1 MKKRIYRILSIV
13 LCLQLVFGLIPIGFD
28 HDHEGLMLTA
38 YAWDVES
45 TCEFCGGFIA
55 DDYICD
61 CGEGGDHCSA
71 ESGRN
76 CYEENHCS
84 NCLSGV
90 GEANICG
97 NCGAGCKN
105 CAEICEG
112 CGISCE
118 NCCERFCNLCG
129 LCFYCVE
136 DYGWC
141 YSCDVCGNCTTVC
154 FCEGGCAECTNVCPS
169 CAESCGICGDEFCE
183 ECGRCK
189 HCADGNGWCSN
200 CSICGD
206 CKVTCFEGDGCTEC
220 TNVCPDCTEH
230 CGNCWD
236 EFCPECGV
244 CSACT
249 GSACQSCGMCENCAD
264 LICYCGQTC
273 TSCGDVCLACGEQC
287 EKCSEEMCG
296 YCDRCKNCAG
306 GYGWCSDCNN
316 CGDCVTV
323 CICDE
328 GCSDCTK
335 VCPECGEHC
344 GKCWDDIC
352 PNCGICSDCA
362 DGYCTSCGMCS
373 ECTLICKECGDAC
386 LDCASEW
393 CGNCE
398 LCGDCVDWICPNI
411 DHCSNCLSGDGT
423 HCESCGTCKYCVT
436 LCTECM
442 AICDECT
449 DFCPRCLTC
458 EGCSESTCP
467 NCDLCNDCAENYCG
481 NCGMCS
487 ECTLICKECGD
498 ACLDCASEWC
508 GNCELCGD
516 CVDWVCPNIDHC
528 SNCLSGDGTHCE
540 SCGTCQYCVT
550 LCTECM
556 AICDECIDFCTKC
569 LTCADCSEYLCPDCG
584 RCDECVDQ
592 FCHDCGT
599 CSDCTVICKE
609 CGEIC
614 RDCTDICPNCDVCRD
629 CVGGELCPECG
640 ECENCGKHCQGCG
653 TCENCKDICPDCE
666 EHCANC
672 AVMCPDCTRC
682 EDCVEDFCPN
692 CGTCAECARDDNGMC
707 DDCHYCGNCAT
718 LCTDCAA
725 LCRDCAQTCASCGI
739 CEQCEAFCDS
749 CELCV
754 VCCADVSSSYGCSHD
769 ICVESDE
776 WKTHYCTA
784 GGHCTTTLG
793 EQDYDDDEHWY
804 WCGDGCTAKVNVE
817 PHVFSSAEITTQPTK
832 TDEGVLTY
840 YCDCGYS
847 KTETIPVITEEG
859 HTHHCVPAVV
869 AATCT
874 SGGYTVYTCECGYSY
889 RANETP
895 ALGHTYEY
903 QKDAGGHWLK
913 CSFCTDEK
921 PAAAHK
927 FGAWTV
933 TKDATYTQPGTK
945 QRTCL
950 TCGYADEAEI
960 PVIGHAGHF
969 VISFEGTDIG
979 DMLSVGASHKVP
991 ELPVLPPKEE
1001 GNLFDGWTDQ
1011 KTGAPV
1017 KAGDVLTGDIVLTP
1031 VWKDCG
1037 DGSHTDSDH
1046 DLVCDDCG
1054 KKFPAPVSYLILEG
1068 ANSTWRK
1075 GSLTGLS
1082 FRSSADVAKFDGV
1095 TVDGTAIDAGCYSA
1109 ELGST
1114 RITLRAEYLET
1125 LSAGSHTLVIKA
1137 IDGTADTSFTVL
1149 EAETAEPGGS
1159 NVVDADLFALDQP
1172 CTRAQITFLLWRAA
1186 GSPEPKAMSSF
1197 VDVSADAYYAK
1208 AVAWA
1213 VETGIVAGTSETTF
1227 GPDDPCT
1234 RAQIIF
1240 LLWCAAGSPEPKA
1253 MSSFVDVPA
1262 DAYYAKAVA
1271 WAVETGIVAGTS
1283 ETTFGPDEICICAQA
1298 LDAFHRVNPE

>member
-38 YAWDVES
+38 HAWDVES
-45 TCEFCGGFIA
+45 TCEFCGSFIA

-71 ESGRN
+71 ESGRD
-76 CYEENHCS
+76 CYEENHCG

-118 NCCERFCNLCG
+118 NCCERFCHLCG

-141 YSCDVCGNCTTVC
+141 YTCDVCGNCTTVC
-154 FCEGGCAECTNVCPS
+154 FCEEGCAECTNVCPS
-169 CAESCGICGDEFCE
+169 CAESCGICGDAFCE

-200 CSICGD
+200 CNICGD

-236 EFCPECGV
+236 EFCPGCGV

-249 GSACQSCGMCENCAD
+249 GSACQSCGMCENCAE

-398 LCGDCVDWICPNI
+398 V
-411 DHCSNCLSGDGT
+411 
-423 HCESCGTCKYCVT
+423 
-436 LCTECM
+436 
-442 AICDECT
+442 
-449 DFCPRCLTC
+449 
-458 EGCSESTCP
+458 
-467 NCDLCNDCAENYCG
+467 
-481 NCGMCS
+481 
-487 ECTLICKECGD
+487 
-498 ACLDCASEWC
+498 
-508 GNCELCGD
+508 CGD

-540 SCGTCQYCVT
+540 SCNTCQYCVT

-556 AICDECIDFCTKC
+556 AICDECIDFCTRC

-614 RDCTDICPNCDVCRD
+614 RDCTDMCPNCDVCRD
-629 CVGGELCPECG
+629 CTGGELCPECG

-653 TCENCKDICPDCE
+653 TCEDCKDICPDCE

-725 LCRDCAQTCASCGI
+725 LCKDCAQTCASCGI

-754 VCCADVSSSYGCSHD
+754 VCCADVSSSYGCSHG

-1054 KKFPAPVSYLILEG
+1054 KKLPAPVSYLILEG
-1068 ANSTWRK
+1068 ANSTWKK
-1075 GSLTGLS
+1075 GSLTELS

-1172 CTRAQITFLLWRAA
+1172 CTRAQIIFLLWRAA

-1197 VDVSADAYYAK
+1197 
-1208 AVAWA
+1208 
-1213 VETGIVAGTSETTF
+1213 G
-1227 GPDDPCT
+1227 
-1234 RAQIIF
+1234 
-1240 LLWCAAGSPEPKA
+1240 
-1253 MSSFVDVPA
+1253 DVPA
-1262 DAYYAKAVA
+1262 DAYYAKAVV

>member
-13 LCLQLVFGLIPIGFD
+13 LCLQLVFGLIPIRFD

-38 YAWDVES
+38 HAWDVES
-45 TCEFCGGFIA
+45 TCEFCGSFIA

-118 NCCERFCNLCG
+118 NCCERFCQLCG
-129 LCFYCVE
+129 LCFPCVE
-136 DYGWC
+136 GYGWC
-141 YSCDVCGNCTTVC
+141 YNCDVCGNCTTVC

-169 CAESCGICGDEFCE
+169 CAESCGICGDAFCE

-200 CSICGD
+200 CNICGD

-249 GSACQSCGMCENCAD
+249 GSACQSCGMCENCAE

-306 GYGWCSDCNN
+306 GYGWCNDCNN

-362 DGYCTSCGMCS
+362 DGYCASCGMCS

-423 HCESCGTCKYCVT
+423 HCESCGTC
-436 LCTECM
+436 
-442 AICDECT
+442 
-449 DFCPRCLTC
+449 
-458 EGCSESTCP
+458 
-467 NCDLCNDCAENYCG
+467 
-481 NCGMCS
+481 
-487 ECTLICKECGD
+487 
-498 ACLDCASEWC
+498 
-508 GNCELCGD
+508 
-516 CVDWVCPNIDHC
+516 
-528 SNCLSGDGTHCE
+528 
-540 SCGTCQYCVT
+540 QYCVT

-556 AICDECIDFCTKC
+556 AICDDCIDFCTKC

-614 RDCTDICPNCDVCRD
+614 RDCTDMCPNCDVCRD

-725 LCRDCAQTCASCGI
+725 LCRDCAQTCATCGI

-754 VCCADVSSSYGCSHD
+754 VCCADVSSSYGCSHG

-793 EQDYDDDEHWY
+793 EQDYDDNEHWY

-950 TCGYADEAEI
+950 ICGYADEAEI

-1054 KKFPAPVSYLILEG
+1054 KKLPAPVSYLILEG

-1095 TVDGTAIDAGCYSA
+1095 TVDGTAIGAGCYSA

-1114 RITLRAEYLET
+1114 GITLRAEYLET
-1125 LSAGSHTLVIKA
+1125 LPAGSHTLVIKA

-1172 CTRAQITFLLWRAA
+1172 CTRAQIIYLLWRAA
-1186 GSPEPKAMSSF
+1186 GSPEPKAMSSL
-1197 VDVSADAYYAK
+1197 VDVPADAYYAK

>member
-1 MKKRIYRILSIV
+1 M
-13 LCLQLVFGLIPIGFD
+13 
-28 HDHEGLMLTA
+28 
-38 YAWDVES
+38 ES
-45 TCEFCGGFIA
+45 TCEFCGSFIA

-71 ESGRN
+71 ESGRD

-118 NCCERFCNLCG
+118 NCCERFCRLCG
-129 LCFYCVE
+129 LCFPCVE

-141 YSCDVCGNCTTVC
+141 YTCDVCGNCTTVC
-154 FCEGGCAECTNVCPS
+154 FCEEGCAECTNVCPS
-169 CAESCGICGDEFCE
+169 CAESCGICGDAFCE

-200 CSICGD
+200 CNICGD

-236 EFCPECGV
+236 EFCPGCGV

-249 GSACQSCGMCENCAD
+249 GSACQSCGMCENCAE

-436 LCTECM
+436 LC
-442 AICDECT
+442 I
-449 DFCPRCLTC
+449 
-458 EGCSESTCP
+458 
-467 NCDLCNDCAENYCG
+467 
-481 NCGMCS
+481 
-487 ECTLICKECGD
+487 
-498 ACLDCASEWC
+498 
-508 GNCELCGD
+508 
-516 CVDWVCPNIDHC
+516 
-528 SNCLSGDGTHCE
+528 
-540 SCGTCQYCVT
+540 
-550 LCTECM
+550 ECM
-556 AICDECIDFCTKC
+556 AICDECIDFCTRC

-614 RDCTDICPNCDVCRD
+614 RDCTDMCPNCDVCRD

-682 EDCVEDFCPN
+682 EDCVGDFCPN

-725 LCRDCAQTCASCGI
+725 LCRDCAQTCATCGI

-754 VCCADVSSSYGCSHD
+754 VCCEDVSSSYGCSHG

-776 WKTHYCTA
+776 WKTHYCTV

-1054 KKFPAPVSYLILEG
+1054 KKLPAPVSYLILEG

-1114 RITLRAEYLET
+1114 SITLRAEYLET
-1125 LSAGSHTLVIKA
+1125 LPAGSHTLVIKA

-1172 CTRAQITFLLWRAA
+1172 CTRAQIIFLLWRAA

>member
-38 YAWDVES
+38 HAWDVES
-45 TCEFCGGFIA
+45 TCEFCGSFIA

-71 ESGRN
+71 ESGRD
-76 CYEENHCS
+76 CYEENHCG

-118 NCCERFCNLCG
+118 NCCERFCHLCG

-141 YSCDVCGNCTTVC
+141 YTCDVCGNCTTVC
-154 FCEGGCAECTNVCPS
+154 FCEEGCAECTNVCPS
-169 CAESCGICGDEFCE
+169 CAESCGICGDAFCE

-189 HCADGNGWCSN
+189 HCADGNGWCSD
-200 CSICGD
+200 CS
-206 CKVTCFEGDGCTEC
+206 TCFEGDGCT
-220 TNVCPDCTEH
+220 
-230 CGNCWD
+230 
-236 EFCPECGV
+236 
-244 CSACT
+244 
-249 GSACQSCGMCENCAD
+249 
-264 LICYCGQTC
+264 
-273 TSCGDVCLACGEQC
+273 
-287 EKCSEEMCG
+287 
-296 YCDRCKNCAG
+296 
-306 GYGWCSDCNN
+306 
-316 CGDCVTV
+316 
-323 CICDE
+323 
-328 GCSDCTK
+328 
-335 VCPECGEHC
+335 
-344 GKCWDDIC
+344 
-352 PNCGICSDCA
+352 
-362 DGYCTSCGMCS
+362 
-373 ECTLICKECGDAC
+373 
-386 LDCASEW
+386 
-393 CGNCE
+393 
-398 LCGDCVDWICPNI
+398 
-411 DHCSNCLSGDGT
+411 
-423 HCESCGTCKYCVT
+423 
-436 LCTECM
+436 
-442 AICDECT
+442 
-449 DFCPRCLTC
+449 
-458 EGCSESTCP
+458 
-467 NCDLCNDCAENYCG
+467 
-481 NCGMCS
+481 
-487 ECTLICKECGD
+487 
-498 ACLDCASEWC
+498 
-508 GNCELCGD
+508 
-516 CVDWVCPNIDHC
+516 
-528 SNCLSGDGTHCE
+528 
-540 SCGTCQYCVT
+540 
-550 LCTECM
+550 
-556 AICDECIDFCTKC
+556 ECIDFCTKC

-584 RCDECVDQ
+584 RC
-592 FCHDCGT
+592 
-599 CSDCTVICKE
+599 
-609 CGEIC
+609 
-614 RDCTDICPNCDVCRD
+614 
-629 CVGGELCPECG
+629 
-640 ECENCGKHCQGCG
+640 
-653 TCENCKDICPDCE
+653 
-666 EHCANC
+666 
-672 AVMCPDCTRC
+672 
-682 EDCVEDFCPN
+682 
-692 CGTCAECARDDNGMC
+692 
-707 DDCHYCGNCAT
+707 
-718 LCTDCAA
+718 
-725 LCRDCAQTCASCGI
+725 
-739 CEQCEAFCDS
+739 
-749 CELCV
+749 
-754 VCCADVSSSYGCSHD
+754 
-769 ICVESDE
+769 DE

-960 PVIGHAGHF
+960 PVIGHTGHF

-1001 GNLFDGWTDQ
+1001 GSLFDGWTDQ

-1037 DGSHTDSDH
+1037 DGSHTDSNH

-1054 KKFPAPVSYLILEG
+1054 KKLPAPVSYLILEG

-1075 GSLTGLS
+1075 GSLTELS

-1172 CTRAQITFLLWRAA
+1172 CTRAQIIFLLWRAA
-1186 GSPEPKAMSSF
+1186 GSPEPRAMSSF
-1197 VDVSADAYYAK
+1197 VDVPADDYYAK

-1227 GPDDPCT
+1227 GSDDPCT

>member
-1 MKKRIYRILSIV
+1 M
-13 LCLQLVFGLIPIGFD
+13 
-28 HDHEGLMLTA
+28 
-38 YAWDVES
+38 ES
-45 TCEFCGGFIA
+45 TCEFCGSFIA

-71 ESGRN
+71 ESGRD

-118 NCCERFCNLCG
+118 NCCERFCRLCG
-129 LCFYCVE
+129 LCFPCVE

-141 YSCDVCGNCTTVC
+141 YTCDVCGNCTTVC
-154 FCEGGCAECTNVCPS
+154 FCEEGCAECTNVCPS
-169 CAESCGICGDEFCE
+169 CAESCGICGDAFCE

-200 CSICGD
+200 CNICGD

-236 EFCPECGV
+236 EFCPGCGV

-249 GSACQSCGMCENCAD
+249 GSACQSCGMCENCAE

-398 LCGDCVDWICPNI
+398 V
-411 DHCSNCLSGDGT
+411 
-423 HCESCGTCKYCVT
+423 
-436 LCTECM
+436 
-442 AICDECT
+442 
-449 DFCPRCLTC
+449 
-458 EGCSESTCP
+458 
-467 NCDLCNDCAENYCG
+467 
-481 NCGMCS
+481 
-487 ECTLICKECGD
+487 
-498 ACLDCASEWC
+498 
-508 GNCELCGD
+508 CGD

-540 SCGTCQYCVT
+540 SCGTCKYCVT
-550 LCTECM
+550 LCIECM
-556 AICDECIDFCTKC
+556 AICDECIDFCTRC

-614 RDCTDICPNCDVCRD
+614 RDCTDMCPNCDVCRD

-682 EDCVEDFCPN
+682 EDCVGDFCPN

-725 LCRDCAQTCASCGI
+725 LCRDCAQTCATCGI

-754 VCCADVSSSYGCSHD
+754 VCCEDVSSSYGCSHG

-776 WKTHYCTA
+776 WKTHYCTV

-1037 DGSHTDSDH
+1037 DGNHTDSDH

-1095 TVDGTAIDAGCYSA
+1095 TVDGTAIGAGCYSA

-1114 RITLRAEYLET
+1114 SITLRAEYLET
-1125 LSAGSHTLVIKA
+1125 LPAGSHTLVIKA

-1149 EAETAEPGGS
+1149 EAETAEPDGS

-1197 VDVSADAYYAK
+1197 VDVPADAYYAK

-1227 GPDDPCT
+1227 GSDDPCT

>member
-38 YAWDVES
+38 HAWDVES
-45 TCEFCGGFIA
+45 TCEFCGSFIA

-71 ESGRN
+71 ESGRD

-90 GEANICG
+90 GAANICG

-118 NCCERFCNLCG
+118 NCCERFCQLCG
-129 LCFYCVE
+129 LCFPCVE
-136 DYGWC
+136 GYGWC
-141 YSCDVCGNCTTVC
+141 YNCDVCGNCTTVC

-169 CAESCGICGDEFCE
+169 CAESCGICGDAFCE

-200 CSICGD
+200 CNICGD

-249 GSACQSCGMCENCAD
+249 GSACQSCGMCEHCAE

-352 PNCGICSDCA
+352 SNCGICSDCA

-398 LCGDCVDWICPNI
+398 LCGDCVDWI
-411 DHCSNCLSGDGT
+411 
-423 HCESCGTCKYCVT
+423 
-436 LCTECM
+436 
-442 AICDECT
+442 
-449 DFCPRCLTC
+449 
-458 EGCSESTCP
+458 
-467 NCDLCNDCAENYCG
+467 
-481 NCGMCS
+481 
-487 ECTLICKECGD
+487 
-498 ACLDCASEWC
+498 
-508 GNCELCGD
+508 
-516 CVDWVCPNIDHC
+516 CPNIDHC

-614 RDCTDICPNCDVCRD
+614 RDCTDMCPNCDVCRD

-653 TCENCKDICPDCE
+653 TCEDCKDICPDCE

-725 LCRDCAQTCASCGI
+725 LCRDCAQTCANCGI

-754 VCCADVSSSYGCSHD
+754 VCCADVSSSYGCSHG

-933 TKDATYTQPGTK
+933 TKEATYTQPGTK

-950 TCGYADEAEI
+950 TGGYADEAEI

-979 DMLSVGASHKVP
+979 DMLSVGAGHKVP

-1125 LSAGSHTLVIKA
+1125 LPAGSHTLVIKA

-1159 NVVDADLFALDQP
+1159 NVVDADLFALDQ
-1172 CTRAQITFLLWRAA
+1172 
-1186 GSPEPKAMSSF
+1186 
-1197 VDVSADAYYAK
+1197 
-1208 AVAWA
+1208 
-1213 VETGIVAGTSETTF
+1213 
-1227 GPDDPCT
+1227 PCT

>member
-38 YAWDVES
+38 HAWDVES
-45 TCEFCGGFIA
+45 TCEFCGSFIA

-71 ESGRN
+71 ESGRD

-118 NCCERFCNLCG
+118 NCCERFCQLCG
-129 LCFYCVE
+129 LCFPCVE
-136 DYGWC
+136 GYGWC
-141 YSCDVCGNCTTVC
+141 YTCDVCGNCTTVC
-154 FCEGGCAECTNVCPS
+154 FCEEGCAECTNVCPS
-169 CAESCGICGDEFCE
+169 CAESCGICGDAFCE

-249 GSACQSCGMCENCAD
+249 GSACQSCGMCENCAE

-442 AICDECT
+442 AICDEC
-449 DFCPRCLTC
+449 
-458 EGCSESTCP
+458 
-467 NCDLCNDCAENYCG
+467 
-481 NCGMCS
+481 
-487 ECTLICKECGD
+487 
-498 ACLDCASEWC
+498 
-508 GNCELCGD
+508 
-516 CVDWVCPNIDHC
+516 
-528 SNCLSGDGTHCE
+528 
-540 SCGTCQYCVT
+540 
-550 LCTECM
+550 
-556 AICDECIDFCTKC
+556 IDFCTKC

-614 RDCTDICPNCDVCRD
+614 RDCTDMCPNCDVCRD

-672 AVMCPDCTRC
+672 AVVCPDCTRC

-725 LCRDCAQTCASCGI
+725 LCRDCAQTCATCGI

-754 VCCADVSSSYGCSHD
+754 VCCADVSSSYGCSHG

-1054 KKFPAPVSYLILEG
+1054 KKLPAPVSYLILEG

-1114 RITLRAEYLET
+1114 SITLRAEYLET
-1125 LSAGSHTLVIKA
+1125 LPAGSHTLVIKA

-1149 EAETAEPGGS
+1149 EAEIAEPGGS

-1172 CTRAQITFLLWRAA
+1172 CTRAQIIFLLWRAA

-1197 VDVSADAYYAK
+1197 VDVPADAYYAK

-1298 LDAFHRVNPE
+1298 LDAFHRVNSE

>member
-1 MKKRIYRILSIV
+1 M
-13 LCLQLVFGLIPIGFD
+13 
-28 HDHEGLMLTA
+28 
-38 YAWDVES
+38 
-45 TCEFCGGFIA
+45 
-55 DDYICD
+55 
-61 CGEGGDHCSA
+61 
-71 ESGRN
+71 
-76 CYEENHCS
+76 
-84 NCLSGV
+84 
-90 GEANICG
+90 
-97 NCGAGCKN
+97 
-105 CAEICEG
+105 
-112 CGISCE
+112 
-118 NCCERFCNLCG
+118 
-129 LCFYCVE
+129 
-136 DYGWC
+136 
-141 YSCDVCGNCTTVC
+141 
-154 FCEGGCAECTNVCPS
+154 
-169 CAESCGICGDEFCE
+169 
-183 ECGRCK
+183 
-189 HCADGNGWCSN
+189 
-200 CSICGD
+200 
-206 CKVTCFEGDGCTEC
+206 
-220 TNVCPDCTEH
+220 
-230 CGNCWD
+230 
-236 EFCPECGV
+236 
-244 CSACT
+244 
-249 GSACQSCGMCENCAD
+249 
-264 LICYCGQTC
+264 
-273 TSCGDVCLACGEQC
+273 
-287 EKCSEEMCG
+287 
-296 YCDRCKNCAG
+296 
-306 GYGWCSDCNN
+306 
-316 CGDCVTV
+316 
-323 CICDE
+323 
-328 GCSDCTK
+328 
-335 VCPECGEHC
+335 
-344 GKCWDDIC
+344 
-352 PNCGICSDCA
+352 
-362 DGYCTSCGMCS
+362 
-373 ECTLICKECGDAC
+373 
-386 LDCASEW
+386 
-393 CGNCE
+393 
-398 LCGDCVDWICPNI
+398 
-411 DHCSNCLSGDGT
+411 
-423 HCESCGTCKYCVT
+423 
-436 LCTECM
+436 
-442 AICDECT
+442 
-449 DFCPRCLTC
+449 
-458 EGCSESTCP
+458 
-467 NCDLCNDCAENYCG
+467 
-481 NCGMCS
+481 
-487 ECTLICKECGD
+487 
-498 ACLDCASEWC
+498 
-508 GNCELCGD
+508 
-516 CVDWVCPNIDHC
+516 
-528 SNCLSGDGTHCE
+528 
-540 SCGTCQYCVT
+540 
-550 LCTECM
+550 
-556 AICDECIDFCTKC
+556 
-569 LTCADCSEYLCPDCG
+569 
-584 RCDECVDQ
+584 
-592 FCHDCGT
+592 
-599 CSDCTVICKE
+599 
-609 CGEIC
+609 
-614 RDCTDICPNCDVCRD
+614 
-629 CVGGELCPECG
+629 
-640 ECENCGKHCQGCG
+640 
-653 TCENCKDICPDCE
+653 
-666 EHCANC
+666 
-672 AVMCPDCTRC
+672 
-682 EDCVEDFCPN
+682 
-692 CGTCAECARDDNGMC
+692 
-707 DDCHYCGNCAT
+707 
-718 LCTDCAA
+718 
-725 LCRDCAQTCASCGI
+725 
-739 CEQCEAFCDS
+739 
-749 CELCV
+749 
-754 VCCADVSSSYGCSHD
+754 
-769 ICVESDE
+769 
-776 WKTHYCTA
+776 
-784 GGHCTTTLG
+784 
-793 EQDYDDDEHWY
+793 
-804 WCGDGCTAKVNVE
+804 
-817 PHVFSSAEITTQPTK
+817 FSSAEITTQPTK

-1054 KKFPAPVSYLILEG
+1054 KKLPAPVSYLILEG

-1095 TVDGTAIDAGCYSA
+1095 TVDGTAIGAGCYSA

-1114 RITLRAEYLET
+1114 SITLRAEYLET
-1125 LSAGSHTLVIKA
+1125 LPAGSHTLVIKA

-1197 VDVSADAYYAK
+1197 VDVPADAYYAK

>member
-1 MKKRIYRILSIV
+1 M
-13 LCLQLVFGLIPIGFD
+13 
-28 HDHEGLMLTA
+28 
-38 YAWDVES
+38 ES
-45 TCEFCGGFIA
+45 TCEFCGSFIA

-71 ESGRN
+71 ESGRD
-76 CYEENHCS
+76 CYEENHCG

-90 GEANICG
+90 GAANICG

-118 NCCERFCNLCG
+118 NCCERFCQLCG
-129 LCFYCVE
+129 LCFPCVE
-136 DYGWC
+136 GYGWC
-141 YSCDVCGNCTTVC
+141 YNCDVCGNCTTVC

-169 CAESCGICGDEFCE
+169 CAESCGICGDAFCE

-200 CSICGD
+200 CNICGD

-249 GSACQSCGMCENCAD
+249 GSACQSCGMCEHCAE

-306 GYGWCSDCNN
+306 GYGWCNDCNN

-362 DGYCTSCGMCS
+362 DGYC
-373 ECTLICKECGDAC
+373 
-386 LDCASEW
+386 AS
-393 CGNCE
+393 
-398 LCGDCVDWICPNI
+398 
-411 DHCSNCLSGDGT
+411 
-423 HCESCGTCKYCVT
+423 
-436 LCTECM
+436 
-442 AICDECT
+442 
-449 DFCPRCLTC
+449 
-458 EGCSESTCP
+458 
-467 NCDLCNDCAENYCG
+467 
-481 NCGMCS
+481 CGMCS

-556 AICDECIDFCTKC
+556 AICDECIDFCTRC

-614 RDCTDICPNCDVCRD
+614 RDCTDMCPNCDVCRD

-653 TCENCKDICPDCE
+653 TCEDCKDICPDCE

-725 LCRDCAQTCASCGI
+725 LCRDCAQTCANCGI

-754 VCCADVSSSYGCSHD
+754 VCCADVSSSYGCSHG
-769 ICVESDE
+769 ICAESDE

-1054 KKFPAPVSYLILEG
+1054 KKLPAPVNYLILEG

-1095 TVDGTAIDAGCYSA
+1095 TVDGTAIGAGCYSA

-1114 RITLRAEYLET
+1114 SITLRAEYLET
-1125 LSAGSHTLVIKA
+1125 LPAGSHTLVIKA

-1149 EAETAEPGGS
+1149 EAETAEPDSS

-1172 CTRAQITFLLWRAA
+1172 CTRAQIIFLLWR
-1186 GSPEPKAMSSF
+1186 
-1197 VDVSADAYYAK
+1197 
-1208 AVAWA
+1208 
-1213 VETGIVAGTSETTF
+1213 
-1227 GPDDPCT
+1227 
-1234 RAQIIF
+1234 
-1240 LLWCAAGSPEPKA
+1240 AAGSPEPKA

>member
-1 MKKRIYRILSIV
+1 
-13 LCLQLVFGLIPIGFD
+13 
-28 HDHEGLMLTA
+28 MLTA
-38 YAWDVES
+38 HAWDVES
-45 TCEFCGGFIA
+45 TCEFCGSFIA

-71 ESGRN
+71 ESGRD

-90 GEANICG
+90 GAANICG

-118 NCCERFCNLCG
+118 NCCERFCQLCG
-129 LCFYCVE
+129 LCFPCVE

-141 YSCDVCGNCTTVC
+141 YNCDVCGNCTTVC

-169 CAESCGICGDEFCE
+169 CAESCGICGDAFCE

-200 CSICGD
+200 CNICGD

-249 GSACQSCGMCENCAD
+249 GSACQSCGMCEHCAE

-352 PNCGICSDCA
+352 SNCGICSDCA

-398 LCGDCVDWICPNI
+398 VCGDCVDWICPNI

-423 HCESCGTCKYCVT
+423 HCESCGTCK
-436 LCTECM
+436 
-442 AICDECT
+442 
-449 DFCPRCLTC
+449 
-458 EGCSESTCP
+458 
-467 NCDLCNDCAENYCG
+467 
-481 NCGMCS
+481 
-487 ECTLICKECGD
+487 
-498 ACLDCASEWC
+498 
-508 GNCELCGD
+508 
-516 CVDWVCPNIDHC
+516 
-528 SNCLSGDGTHCE
+528 
-540 SCGTCQYCVT
+540 YCVT

-614 RDCTDICPNCDVCRD
+614 RDCTDMCPNCDVCRD

-682 EDCVEDFCPN
+682 EDCVGDFCPN

-725 LCRDCAQTCASCGI
+725 LCRDCVQTCASCGI

-776 WKTHYCTA
+776 WKTHYCTV

-979 DMLSVGASHKVP
+979 DMLSVGAGHKVP

-1001 GNLFDGWTDQ
+1001 GNFFDGWTDQ

-1046 DLVCDDCG
+1046 DFVCDDCG
-1054 KKFPAPVSYLILEG
+1054 KKLPAPVSYLILEG

-1095 TVDGTAIDAGCYSA
+1095 TVDGTAIGAGCYSA

-1114 RITLRAEYLET
+1114 SITLRAEYLET
-1125 LSAGSHTLVIKA
+1125 LPAGSHTLVIKA
-1137 IDGTADTSFTVL
+1137 IDGMADTSFTVL

-1172 CTRAQITFLLWRAA
+1172 CTRAQIIFLLWR
-1186 GSPEPKAMSSF
+1186 
-1197 VDVSADAYYAK
+1197 
-1208 AVAWA
+1208 
-1213 VETGIVAGTSETTF
+1213 
-1227 GPDDPCT
+1227 
-1234 RAQIIF
+1234 
-1240 LLWCAAGSPEPKA
+1240 AAGSPEPKA

>member
-38 YAWDVES
+38 HAWDVES
-45 TCEFCGGFIA
+45 TCEFCGSFIA

-71 ESGRN
+71 ESGRD
-76 CYEENHCS
+76 CYEENHCG

-118 NCCERFCNLCG
+118 NCCERFCRLCG
-129 LCFYCVE
+129 LCFPCVE

-141 YSCDVCGNCTTVC
+141 YTCDVCGNCTTVC
-154 FCEGGCAECTNVCPS
+154 FCEEGCAECTNVCPS
-169 CAESCGICGDEFCE
+169 CAESCGICGDAFCE

-200 CSICGD
+200 CNICGD

-236 EFCPECGV
+236 EFCPGCGV

-249 GSACQSCGMCENCAD
+249 GSACQSCGMCENCAE

-306 GYGWCSDCNN
+306 GYGWCNDCNN

-442 AICDECT
+442 AICDEC
-449 DFCPRCLTC
+449 
-458 EGCSESTCP
+458 
-467 NCDLCNDCAENYCG
+467 
-481 NCGMCS
+481 
-487 ECTLICKECGD
+487 
-498 ACLDCASEWC
+498 
-508 GNCELCGD
+508 
-516 CVDWVCPNIDHC
+516 
-528 SNCLSGDGTHCE
+528 
-540 SCGTCQYCVT
+540 
-550 LCTECM
+550 
-556 AICDECIDFCTKC
+556 IDFCTKC

-614 RDCTDICPNCDVCRD
+614 RDCTDMCSNCDVCRD

-754 VCCADVSSSYGCSHD
+754 VCCADVSSSYGCSHG

-776 WKTHYCTA
+776 WKTHYCTV

-1114 RITLRAEYLET
+1114 SITLRAEYLET
-1125 LSAGSHTLVIKA
+1125 LPAGSHTLVIKA

-1172 CTRAQITFLLWRAA
+1172 CTRAQIIFLLWR
-1186 GSPEPKAMSSF
+1186 
-1197 VDVSADAYYAK
+1197 
-1208 AVAWA
+1208 
-1213 VETGIVAGTSETTF
+1213 
-1227 GPDDPCT
+1227 
-1234 RAQIIF
+1234 
-1240 LLWCAAGSPEPKA
+1240 AAGSPEPKA

>member
-1 MKKRIYRILSIV
+1 
-13 LCLQLVFGLIPIGFD
+13 
-28 HDHEGLMLTA
+28 MLTA
-38 YAWDVES
+38 HAWDVES
-45 TCEFCGGFIA
+45 TCEFCGSFIA

-71 ESGRN
+71 ESGRD

-90 GEANICG
+90 GAANICG

-118 NCCERFCNLCG
+118 NCCERFCQLCG
-129 LCFYCVE
+129 LCFPCVE

-141 YSCDVCGNCTTVC
+141 YNCDVCGNCTTVC

-169 CAESCGICGDEFCE
+169 CAESCGICGDAFCE

-200 CSICGD
+200 CNICGD

-249 GSACQSCGMCENCAD
+249 GSACQSCGMCEHCAE

-362 DGYCTSCGMCS
+362 DG
-373 ECTLICKECGDAC
+373 
-386 LDCASEW
+386 
-393 CGNCE
+393 
-398 LCGDCVDWICPNI
+398 
-411 DHCSNCLSGDGT
+411 
-423 HCESCGTCKYCVT
+423 
-436 LCTECM
+436 
-442 AICDECT
+442 
-449 DFCPRCLTC
+449 
-458 EGCSESTCP
+458 
-467 NCDLCNDCAENYCG
+467 
-481 NCGMCS
+481 
-487 ECTLICKECGD
+487 
-498 ACLDCASEWC
+498 
-508 GNCELCGD
+508 
-516 CVDWVCPNIDHC
+516 
-528 SNCLSGDGTHCE
+528 
-540 SCGTCQYCVT
+540 
-550 LCTECM
+550 
-556 AICDECIDFCTKC
+556 
-569 LTCADCSEYLCPDCG
+569 
-584 RCDECVDQ
+584 
-592 FCHDCGT
+592 
-599 CSDCTVICKE
+599 

-614 RDCTDICPNCDVCRD
+614 RDCTDMCPNCDVCRD

-725 LCRDCAQTCASCGI
+725 LCRDCAQTCATCGI

-754 VCCADVSSSYGCSHD
+754 VCCEDVSSSYGCSHG

-776 WKTHYCTA
+776 WKTHYCTV

-1054 KKFPAPVSYLILEG
+1054 KKLPAPVSYLILEG

-1095 TVDGTAIDAGCYSA
+1095 TVDGTAIGAGCYSA

-1114 RITLRAEYLET
+1114 SITLRAEYLET
-1125 LSAGSHTLVIKA
+1125 LPAGSHTLVIKA

-1172 CTRAQITFLLWRAA
+1172 CTRAQIIFLLWRAA

-1197 VDVSADAYYAK
+1197 VDVPADAYYAK

>member
-1 MKKRIYRILSIV
+1 M
-13 LCLQLVFGLIPIGFD
+13 
-28 HDHEGLMLTA
+28 
-38 YAWDVES
+38 ES
-45 TCEFCGGFIA
+45 TCEFCGSFIA

-71 ESGRN
+71 ESGRD

-118 NCCERFCNLCG
+118 NCCERFCRLCG
-129 LCFYCVE
+129 LCFPCVE

-141 YSCDVCGNCTTVC
+141 YTCDVCGNCTTVC

-200 CSICGD
+200 CNICGD

-249 GSACQSCGMCENCAD
+249 GSACQSCGMCEHCAE

-296 YCDRCKNCAG
+296 YCDRYKNCAG
-306 GYGWCSDCNN
+306 GYGWCNDCNN

-442 AICDECT
+442 AICDEC
-449 DFCPRCLTC
+449 
-458 EGCSESTCP
+458 
-467 NCDLCNDCAENYCG
+467 
-481 NCGMCS
+481 
-487 ECTLICKECGD
+487 
-498 ACLDCASEWC
+498 
-508 GNCELCGD
+508 
-516 CVDWVCPNIDHC
+516 
-528 SNCLSGDGTHCE
+528 
-540 SCGTCQYCVT
+540 
-550 LCTECM
+550 
-556 AICDECIDFCTKC
+556 IDFCTRC

-614 RDCTDICPNCDVCRD
+614 RDCTDMCPNCDVCRD

-640 ECENCGKHCQGCG
+640 ECENCGKHCQGCS

-682 EDCVEDFCPN
+682 EDCVGDFCPN

-725 LCRDCAQTCASCGI
+725 LCRDCAQTCATCGI

-754 VCCADVSSSYGCSHD
+754 VCCADVSSSYGCSHG

-903 QKDAGGHWLK
+903 QKDADGHWLK

-1054 KKFPAPVSYLILEG
+1054 KKLPAPVSYLILEG

-1095 TVDGTAIDAGCYSA
+1095 TVDGTAIGAGCYSA

-1114 RITLRAEYLET
+1114 SITLRAEYLET
-1125 LSAGSHTLVIKA
+1125 LPAGSHTLVIKA

-1172 CTRAQITFLLWRAA
+1172 CTRAQITFLLWCAA

-1197 VDVSADAYYAK
+1197 VDVPADAYYAK

>member
-1 MKKRIYRILSIV
+1 M
-13 LCLQLVFGLIPIGFD
+13 
-28 HDHEGLMLTA
+28 
-38 YAWDVES
+38 ES
-45 TCEFCGGFIA
+45 TCEFCGSFIA

-71 ESGRN
+71 ESGRD

-90 GEANICG
+90 GAANICG

-118 NCCERFCNLCG
+118 NCCERFCQLCG
-129 LCFYCVE
+129 LCFPCVE
-136 DYGWC
+136 GYGWC
-141 YSCDVCGNCTTVC
+141 YNCDVCGNCTTVC

-169 CAESCGICGDEFCE
+169 CAESCGICGDAFCE

-200 CSICGD
+200 CNICGD

-249 GSACQSCGMCENCAD
+249 GSACQSCGMCEHCAE

-306 GYGWCSDCNN
+306 GYGWCNDCNN

-398 LCGDCVDWICPNI
+398 LCGDCVDWVCPNI

-423 HCESCGTCKYCVT
+423 HCESCGTCK
-436 LCTECM
+436 
-442 AICDECT
+442 
-449 DFCPRCLTC
+449 
-458 EGCSESTCP
+458 
-467 NCDLCNDCAENYCG
+467 
-481 NCGMCS
+481 
-487 ECTLICKECGD
+487 
-498 ACLDCASEWC
+498 
-508 GNCELCGD
+508 
-516 CVDWVCPNIDHC
+516 
-528 SNCLSGDGTHCE
+528 
-540 SCGTCQYCVT
+540 YCVT

-614 RDCTDICPNCDVCRD
+614 RDCTDMCPNCDVCRD

-725 LCRDCAQTCASCGI
+725 LCRDCAQTCATCGI

-754 VCCADVSSSYGCSHD
+754 VCCADVSSSYGCSHG

-1054 KKFPAPVSYLILEG
+1054 KKLPAPVSYLILEG

-1114 RITLRAEYLET
+1114 GITLRAEYLET
-1125 LSAGSHTLVIKA
+1125 LPAGSHTLVIKA

-1172 CTRAQITFLLWRAA
+1172 CTRAQIIFLLWR
-1186 GSPEPKAMSSF
+1186 
-1197 VDVSADAYYAK
+1197 
-1208 AVAWA
+1208 
-1213 VETGIVAGTSETTF
+1213 
-1227 GPDDPCT
+1227 
-1234 RAQIIF
+1234 
-1240 LLWCAAGSPEPKA
+1240 AAGSPEPKA

>member
-38 YAWDVES
+38 HAWDVES
-45 TCEFCGGFIA
+45 TCEFCGSFIA

-118 NCCERFCNLCG
+118 NCCERFCQLCG
-129 LCFYCVE
+129 LCFPCVE
-136 DYGWC
+136 GYGWC
-141 YSCDVCGNCTTVC
+141 YNCDVCGNCTTVC

-200 CSICGD
+200 CNICGD

-249 GSACQSCGMCENCAD
+249 GSACQSCGMCENCAE

-306 GYGWCSDCNN
+306 GYGWCNDCNN

-362 DGYCTSCGMCS
+362 DGYCASCGMCS

-442 AICDECT
+442 AICDEC
-449 DFCPRCLTC
+449 
-458 EGCSESTCP
+458 
-467 NCDLCNDCAENYCG
+467 
-481 NCGMCS
+481 
-487 ECTLICKECGD
+487 
-498 ACLDCASEWC
+498 
-508 GNCELCGD
+508 
-516 CVDWVCPNIDHC
+516 
-528 SNCLSGDGTHCE
+528 
-540 SCGTCQYCVT
+540 
-550 LCTECM
+550 
-556 AICDECIDFCTKC
+556 IDFCTKC

-614 RDCTDICPNCDVCRD
+614 RDCTDMCSNCDVCRD

-672 AVMCPDCTRC
+672 AVMCPDCSRC

-725 LCRDCAQTCASCGI
+725 LCRDCAQTCANCGI

-1037 DGSHTDSDH
+1037 DGNHTDSDH

-1095 TVDGTAIDAGCYSA
+1095 TVDGTAIGAGCYSA

-1114 RITLRAEYLET
+1114 SITLRAEYLET
-1125 LSAGSHTLVIKA
+1125 LPAGSHTLVIKA

-1149 EAETAEPGGS
+1149 EAETAEPDGS
-1159 NVVDADLFALDQP
+1159 NVVDADLFALDQ
-1172 CTRAQITFLLWRAA
+1172 
-1186 GSPEPKAMSSF
+1186 
-1197 VDVSADAYYAK
+1197 
-1208 AVAWA
+1208 
-1213 VETGIVAGTSETTF
+1213 
-1227 GPDDPCT
+1227 PCT

>member
-38 YAWDVES
+38 HAWDVES
-45 TCEFCGGFIA
+45 TCEFCGSFIA

-71 ESGRN
+71 ESGRD

-169 CAESCGICGDEFCE
+169 CAESCGICGDEFCQ

-200 CSICGD
+200 CNICGD

-306 GYGWCSDCNN
+306 GYGWCSECNN

-352 PNCGICSDCA
+352 PNCGVCSDCA

-442 AICDECT
+442 AICDEC
-449 DFCPRCLTC
+449 
-458 EGCSESTCP
+458 
-467 NCDLCNDCAENYCG
+467 
-481 NCGMCS
+481 
-487 ECTLICKECGD
+487 
-498 ACLDCASEWC
+498 
-508 GNCELCGD
+508 
-516 CVDWVCPNIDHC
+516 
-528 SNCLSGDGTHCE
+528 
-540 SCGTCQYCVT
+540 
-550 LCTECM
+550 
-556 AICDECIDFCTKC
+556 IDFCTRC

-614 RDCTDICPNCDVCRD
+614 RDCTDMCPNCDVCRD
-629 CVGGELCPECG
+629 CVGGEFCPECG

-725 LCRDCAQTCASCGI
+725 LCRDCAQTCATCGI

-817 PHVFSSAEITTQPTK
+817 PHVVSSAEITTQPTK

-1172 CTRAQITFLLWRAA
+1172 CTRAQIIFLLWRAA

-1197 VDVSADAYYAK
+1197 GDVPADAYYAK

-1227 GPDDPCT
+1227 GSDDPCT

-1271 WAVETGIVAGTS
+1271 WAVETGIAAGTS

>member
-1 MKKRIYRILSIV
+1 M
-13 LCLQLVFGLIPIGFD
+13 
-28 HDHEGLMLTA
+28 
-38 YAWDVES
+38 ES
-45 TCEFCGGFIA
+45 TCEFCGSFIA

-71 ESGRN
+71 ESGRD

-118 NCCERFCNLCG
+118 NCCERFCRLCG
-129 LCFYCVE
+129 LCFPCVE

-141 YSCDVCGNCTTVC
+141 YTCDVCGNCTTVC
-154 FCEGGCAECTNVCPS
+154 FCEEGCAECTNVCPS
-169 CAESCGICGDEFCE
+169 CAESCGICGDAFCE

-200 CSICGD
+200 CNICGD

-236 EFCPECGV
+236 EFCPGCGV

-249 GSACQSCGMCENCAD
+249 GSACQSCGMCENCAE

-398 LCGDCVDWICPNI
+398 V
-411 DHCSNCLSGDGT
+411 
-423 HCESCGTCKYCVT
+423 
-436 LCTECM
+436 
-442 AICDECT
+442 
-449 DFCPRCLTC
+449 
-458 EGCSESTCP
+458 
-467 NCDLCNDCAENYCG
+467 
-481 NCGMCS
+481 
-487 ECTLICKECGD
+487 
-498 ACLDCASEWC
+498 
-508 GNCELCGD
+508 CGD

-540 SCGTCQYCVT
+540 SCGTCKYCVT
-550 LCTECM
+550 LCIECM
-556 AICDECIDFCTKC
+556 AICDECIDFCTRC

-614 RDCTDICPNCDVCRD
+614 RDCTDMCPNCDVCRD

-682 EDCVEDFCPN
+682 EDCVGDFCPN

-725 LCRDCAQTCASCGI
+725 LCRDCAQTCATCGI

-754 VCCADVSSSYGCSHD
+754 VCCEDVSSSYGCSHG

-776 WKTHYCTA
+776 WKTHYCTV

-1114 RITLRAEYLET
+1114 GITLRAEYLET
-1125 LSAGSHTLVIKA
+1125 LPAGSHTLVIKA

-1172 CTRAQITFLLWRAA
+1172 CTRAQIIFLLWR
-1186 GSPEPKAMSSF
+1186 
-1197 VDVSADAYYAK
+1197 
-1208 AVAWA
+1208 
-1213 VETGIVAGTSETTF
+1213 
-1227 GPDDPCT
+1227 
-1234 RAQIIF
+1234 
-1240 LLWCAAGSPEPKA
+1240 AAGSPEPKA

>member
-1 MKKRIYRILSIV
+1 
-13 LCLQLVFGLIPIGFD
+13 
-28 HDHEGLMLTA
+28 MLTA
-38 YAWDVES
+38 HAWDVES
-45 TCEFCGGFIA
+45 TCEFCGSFIA

-71 ESGRN
+71 ESGRD
-76 CYEENHCS
+76 CYEENHCG

-118 NCCERFCNLCG
+118 NCCERFCQLCG
-129 LCFYCVE
+129 LCFPCVE

-141 YSCDVCGNCTTVC
+141 YNCDVCGNCT
-154 FCEGGCAECTNVCPS
+154 
-169 CAESCGICGDEFCE
+169 
-183 ECGRCK
+183 
-189 HCADGNGWCSN
+189 
-200 CSICGD
+200 
-206 CKVTCFEGDGCTEC
+206 
-220 TNVCPDCTEH
+220 
-230 CGNCWD
+230 
-236 EFCPECGV
+236 
-244 CSACT
+244 
-249 GSACQSCGMCENCAD
+249 
-264 LICYCGQTC
+264 
-273 TSCGDVCLACGEQC
+273 
-287 EKCSEEMCG
+287 
-296 YCDRCKNCAG
+296 
-306 GYGWCSDCNN
+306 
-316 CGDCVTV
+316 TV

-442 AICDECT
+442 AICDEC
-449 DFCPRCLTC
+449 
-458 EGCSESTCP
+458 
-467 NCDLCNDCAENYCG
+467 
-481 NCGMCS
+481 
-487 ECTLICKECGD
+487 
-498 ACLDCASEWC
+498 
-508 GNCELCGD
+508 
-516 CVDWVCPNIDHC
+516 
-528 SNCLSGDGTHCE
+528 
-540 SCGTCQYCVT
+540 
-550 LCTECM
+550 
-556 AICDECIDFCTKC
+556 IDFCTKC

-614 RDCTDICPNCDVCRD
+614 RDCTDMCPNCDVCRD

-653 TCENCKDICPDCE
+653 TCEDCKDICPDCE

-672 AVMCPDCTRC
+672 AVMCPDCSRC

-739 CEQCEAFCDS
+739 CERCEAFCDS

-754 VCCADVSSSYGCSHD
+754 VCCEDVSSSYGCSHG

-776 WKTHYCTA
+776 WKTHYCTV

-869 AATCT
+869 AAT

-945 QRTCL
+945 PRTCL

-1037 DGSHTDSDH
+1037 DGSHTDSNH

-1054 KKFPAPVSYLILEG
+1054 KKLPAPVSYLILEG

-1125 LSAGSHTLVIKA
+1125 LPAGSHTLVIKA

-1172 CTRAQITFLLWRAA
+1172 CTRAQIIFLLWR
-1186 GSPEPKAMSSF
+1186 
-1197 VDVSADAYYAK
+1197 
-1208 AVAWA
+1208 
-1213 VETGIVAGTSETTF
+1213 
-1227 GPDDPCT
+1227 
-1234 RAQIIF
+1234 
-1240 LLWCAAGSPEPKA
+1240 AAGSPEPKA

>member
-38 YAWDVES
+38 HAWDVES
-45 TCEFCGGFIA
+45 TCEFCGSFIA

-71 ESGRN
+71 ESGRD
-76 CYEENHCS
+76 CYEENHCG

-118 NCCERFCNLCG
+118 NCCERFCHLCG

-141 YSCDVCGNCTTVC
+141 YTCDVCGNCTTVC
-154 FCEGGCAECTNVCPS
+154 FCEEGCAECTNVCPS
-169 CAESCGICGDEFCE
+169 CAESCGICGDAFCE

-200 CSICGD
+200 CNICGD

-249 GSACQSCGMCENCAD
+249 GSACQSCGMCENCAE

-423 HCESCGTCKYCVT
+423 HCESC
-436 LCTECM
+436 
-442 AICDECT
+442 
-449 DFCPRCLTC
+449 
-458 EGCSESTCP
+458 
-467 NCDLCNDCAENYCG
+467 N
-481 NCGMCS
+481 
-487 ECTLICKECGD
+487 
-498 ACLDCASEWC
+498 
-508 GNCELCGD
+508 
-516 CVDWVCPNIDHC
+516 
-528 SNCLSGDGTHCE
+528 
-540 SCGTCQYCVT
+540 TCQYCVT

-556 AICDECIDFCTKC
+556 AICDECIDFCTRC

-614 RDCTDICPNCDVCRD
+614 RDCTDMCPNCDVCRD
-629 CVGGELCPECG
+629 CTGGELCPECG

-725 LCRDCAQTCASCGI
+725 LCRDCAQTCATCGI

-754 VCCADVSSSYGCSHD
+754 VCCADVSSSYGCSHG

-1125 LSAGSHTLVIKA
+1125 LPAGSHTLVIKA
-1137 IDGTADTSFTVL
+1137 IDGTADTSFTVM

-1159 NVVDADLFALDQP
+1159 TVVDADLFALDQP
-1172 CTRAQITFLLWRAA
+1172 CTRAQIIFLLWRAA

-1197 VDVSADAYYAK
+1197 VDVPADDYYAK

-1227 GPDDPCT
+1227 GSDDPCT

-1262 DAYYAKAVA
+1262 EAYYAKAVA
-1271 WAVETGIVAGTS
+1271 WAVETGIAAGTS

>member
-1 MKKRIYRILSIV
+1 
-13 LCLQLVFGLIPIGFD
+13 
-28 HDHEGLMLTA
+28 MLTA
-38 YAWDVES
+38 HAWDVES
-45 TCEFCGGFIA
+45 TCEFCGSFIA

-71 ESGRN
+71 ESGRD

-90 GEANICG
+90 GAANICG

-118 NCCERFCNLCG
+118 NCCERFCQLCG
-129 LCFYCVE
+129 LCFPCVE

-141 YSCDVCGNCTTVC
+141 YNCDVCGNCTTVC

-169 CAESCGICGDEFCE
+169 CAESCGICGDAFCE

-200 CSICGD
+200 CNICGD

-249 GSACQSCGMCENCAD
+249 GSACQSCGMCEHCAE

-373 ECTLICKECGDAC
+373 ECTLICKECGNAC

-442 AICDECT
+442 AICDEC
-449 DFCPRCLTC
+449 
-458 EGCSESTCP
+458 
-467 NCDLCNDCAENYCG
+467 
-481 NCGMCS
+481 
-487 ECTLICKECGD
+487 
-498 ACLDCASEWC
+498 
-508 GNCELCGD
+508 
-516 CVDWVCPNIDHC
+516 
-528 SNCLSGDGTHCE
+528 
-540 SCGTCQYCVT
+540 
-550 LCTECM
+550 
-556 AICDECIDFCTKC
+556 IDFCTQC
-569 LTCADCSEYLCPDCG
+569 LTCAACSEYLCPDCG

-614 RDCTDICPNCDVCRD
+614 RDCTDMCPNCDVCRD

-725 LCRDCAQTCASCGI
+725 LCRDCAQTCATCGI

-754 VCCADVSSSYGCSHD
+754 VCCADVSSSYGCSHG

-776 WKTHYCTA
+776 WKTHYCTV

-1095 TVDGTAIDAGCYSA
+1095 TVDGTAIGAGCYSA

-1114 RITLRAEYLET
+1114 SITLRAEYLET
-1125 LSAGSHTLVIKA
+1125 LPAGSHTLVIKA

-1149 EAETAEPGGS
+1149 EAETAEPDGS

-1172 CTRAQITFLLWRAA
+1172 CTRAQIIFLLWRAA
-1186 GSPEPKAMSSF
+1186 GSPEPKAMSN
-1197 VDVSADAYYAK
+1197 
-1208 AVAWA
+1208 
-1213 VETGIVAGTSETTF
+1213 
-1227 GPDDPCT
+1227 
-1234 RAQIIF
+1234 
-1240 LLWCAAGSPEPKA
+1240 
-1253 MSSFVDVPA
+1253 FVDVPA

>member
-38 YAWDVES
+38 HAWDVES
-45 TCEFCGGFIA
+45 SCEFCGSFIA

-71 ESGRN
+71 ESGRD
-76 CYEENHCS
+76 CYEENHCG

-118 NCCERFCNLCG
+118 NCCERFCRLCG
-129 LCFYCVE
+129 LCFPCVE

-141 YSCDVCGNCTTVC
+141 YTCDVCGNCTTVC
-154 FCEGGCAECTNVCPS
+154 FCEEGCAECTNVCPS
-169 CAESCGICGDEFCE
+169 CAESCGICGDAFCE

-200 CSICGD
+200 CNICGD

-236 EFCPECGV
+236 EFCPGCGV

-249 GSACQSCGMCENCAD
+249 GSACQSCGMCENCAE

-296 YCDRCKNCAG
+296 YCDRCKNCVG

-362 DGYCTSCGMCS
+362 DGYCASCGMCS

-442 AICDECT
+442 AICD
-449 DFCPRCLTC
+449 D
-458 EGCSESTCP
+458 
-467 NCDLCNDCAENYCG
+467 
-481 NCGMCS
+481 
-487 ECTLICKECGD
+487 
-498 ACLDCASEWC
+498 
-508 GNCELCGD
+508 
-516 CVDWVCPNIDHC
+516 
-528 SNCLSGDGTHCE
+528 
-540 SCGTCQYCVT
+540 
-550 LCTECM
+550 
-556 AICDECIDFCTKC
+556 CIDFCTKC

-614 RDCTDICPNCDVCRD
+614 RDCTDMCPNCDVCRD

-725 LCRDCAQTCASCGI
+725 LCRDCAQTCATCGI

-754 VCCADVSSSYGCSHD
+754 VCCADVSSSYGCSHG

-793 EQDYDDDEHWY
+793 EQDYDDNEHWY

-950 TCGYADEAEI
+950 ICGYADEAEI

-1054 KKFPAPVSYLILEG
+1054 KKLPAPVSYLILEG

-1095 TVDGTAIDAGCYSA
+1095 TVDGTAIGAGCYSA

-1114 RITLRAEYLET
+1114 GITLRAEYLET
-1125 LSAGSHTLVIKA
+1125 LPAGSHTLVIKA

-1172 CTRAQITFLLWRAA
+1172 CTRAQIIYLLWRAA
-1186 GSPEPKAMSSF
+1186 GSPEPKAMSS
-1197 VDVSADAYYAK
+1197 
-1208 AVAWA
+1208 
-1213 VETGIVAGTSETTF
+1213 
-1227 GPDDPCT
+1227 
-1234 RAQIIF
+1234 
-1240 LLWCAAGSPEPKA
+1240 L
-1253 MSSFVDVPA
+1253 VDVPA

>member
-1 MKKRIYRILSIV
+1 
-13 LCLQLVFGLIPIGFD
+13 
-28 HDHEGLMLTA
+28 MLTA
-38 YAWDVES
+38 HAWDVES
-45 TCEFCGGFIA
+45 TCEFCGSFIA

-71 ESGRN
+71 ESGRD

-90 GEANICG
+90 GAANICG

-118 NCCERFCNLCG
+118 NCCERFCQLCG
-129 LCFYCVE
+129 LCFPCVE

-141 YSCDVCGNCTTVC
+141 YNCDVCGNCTTVC

-169 CAESCGICGDEFCE
+169 CAESCGICGDAFCE

-200 CSICGD
+200 CNICGD

-249 GSACQSCGMCENCAD
+249 GSACQSCGMCEHCAE

-352 PNCGICSDCA
+352 SNCGICSDCA
-362 DGYCTSCGMCS
+362 DGYCTNCGMCS

-398 LCGDCVDWICPNI
+398 VCGDCVDWICPNI

-436 LCTECM
+436 LCIECM
-442 AICDECT
+442 A
-449 DFCPRCLTC
+449 L
-458 EGCSESTCP
+458 
-467 NCDLCNDCAENYCG
+467 
-481 NCGMCS
+481 
-487 ECTLICKECGD
+487 
-498 ACLDCASEWC
+498 
-508 GNCELCGD
+508 
-516 CVDWVCPNIDHC
+516 
-528 SNCLSGDGTHCE
+528 
-540 SCGTCQYCVT
+540 
-550 LCTECM
+550 
-556 AICDECIDFCTKC
+556 CDECIDFCTRC

-614 RDCTDICPNCDVCRD
+614 RDCTDMCPNCDVCRD

-653 TCENCKDICPDCE
+653 TCEDCKDICPDCE

-672 AVMCPDCTRC
+672 AVMCPDCSRC

-725 LCRDCAQTCASCGI
+725 LCRDCAQTCATCGI

-754 VCCADVSSSYGCSHD
+754 VCCADVSSSYGCSHG

-776 WKTHYCTA
+776 WKTHYCTV

-969 VISFEGTDIG
+969 VISFEGTYIG

-1046 DLVCDDCG
+1046 DFVCDDCG
-1054 KKFPAPVSYLILEG
+1054 KKLPAPVSYLILEG

-1114 RITLRAEYLET
+1114 GITLRAEYLET
-1125 LSAGSHTLVIKA
+1125 LPAGSHTLVIKA

-1197 VDVSADAYYAK
+1197 VDVPADAYYAK

-1227 GPDDPCT
+1227 GSDDPCT

>member
-1 MKKRIYRILSIV
+1 M
-13 LCLQLVFGLIPIGFD
+13 
-28 HDHEGLMLTA
+28 
-38 YAWDVES
+38 ES
-45 TCEFCGGFIA
+45 TCEFCGSFIA

-71 ESGRN
+71 ESGRD
-76 CYEENHCS
+76 CYEENHCG

-90 GEANICG
+90 GAANICG

-118 NCCERFCNLCG
+118 NCCERFCQLCG
-129 LCFYCVE
+129 LCFPCVE
-136 DYGWC
+136 GYGWC
-141 YSCDVCGNCTTVC
+141 YNCDVCGNCTTVC

-169 CAESCGICGDEFCE
+169 CAESCGICGDAFCE

-200 CSICGD
+200 CNICGD

-249 GSACQSCGMCENCAD
+249 GSACQSCGMCEHCAE

-306 GYGWCSDCNN
+306 GYGWCNDCNN

-362 DGYCTSCGMCS
+362 DGYC
-373 ECTLICKECGDAC
+373 
-386 LDCASEW
+386 AS
-393 CGNCE
+393 
-398 LCGDCVDWICPNI
+398 
-411 DHCSNCLSGDGT
+411 
-423 HCESCGTCKYCVT
+423 
-436 LCTECM
+436 
-442 AICDECT
+442 
-449 DFCPRCLTC
+449 
-458 EGCSESTCP
+458 
-467 NCDLCNDCAENYCG
+467 
-481 NCGMCS
+481 CGMCS

-556 AICDECIDFCTKC
+556 AICDDCIDFCTRC

-614 RDCTDICPNCDVCRD
+614 RDCTDMCPNCDVCRD

-653 TCENCKDICPDCE
+653 TCEDCKDICPDCE

-725 LCRDCAQTCASCGI
+725 LCRDCAQTCANCGI

-754 VCCADVSSSYGCSHD
+754 VCCADVSSSYGCSHG
-769 ICVESDE
+769 ICAESDE

-1054 KKFPAPVSYLILEG
+1054 KKLPAPVNYLILEG

-1095 TVDGTAIDAGCYSA
+1095 TVDGTAIGAGCYSA

-1114 RITLRAEYLET
+1114 SITLRAEYLET
-1125 LSAGSHTLVIKA
+1125 LPAGSHTLVIKA

-1149 EAETAEPGGS
+1149 EAETAEPDSS

-1172 CTRAQITFLLWRAA
+1172 CTRAQIIFLLWR
-1186 GSPEPKAMSSF
+1186 
-1197 VDVSADAYYAK
+1197 
-1208 AVAWA
+1208 
-1213 VETGIVAGTSETTF
+1213 
-1227 GPDDPCT
+1227 
-1234 RAQIIF
+1234 
-1240 LLWCAAGSPEPKA
+1240 AAGSPEPKA

>member
-38 YAWDVES
+38 HAWDVES
-45 TCEFCGGFIA
+45 TCEFCGSFIA

-71 ESGRN
+71 ESGRD
-76 CYEENHCS
+76 CYEENHCG

-118 NCCERFCNLCG
+118 NCCERFCRLCG
-129 LCFYCVE
+129 LCFPCVE

-141 YSCDVCGNCTTVC
+141 YTCDVCGNCTTVC
-154 FCEGGCAECTNVCPS
+154 FCEEGCAECTNVCPS
-169 CAESCGICGDEFCE
+169 CAESCGICGDAFCE

-200 CSICGD
+200 CNICGD

-236 EFCPECGV
+236 EFCPGCGV

-249 GSACQSCGMCENCAD
+249 GSACQSCGMCENCAE

-296 YCDRCKNCAG
+296 YCDRCKNCVG

-362 DGYCTSCGMCS
+362 DGYCASCGMCS

-442 AICDECT
+442 AICD
-449 DFCPRCLTC
+449 D
-458 EGCSESTCP
+458 
-467 NCDLCNDCAENYCG
+467 
-481 NCGMCS
+481 
-487 ECTLICKECGD
+487 
-498 ACLDCASEWC
+498 
-508 GNCELCGD
+508 
-516 CVDWVCPNIDHC
+516 
-528 SNCLSGDGTHCE
+528 
-540 SCGTCQYCVT
+540 
-550 LCTECM
+550 
-556 AICDECIDFCTKC
+556 CIDFCTKC

-614 RDCTDICPNCDVCRD
+614 RDCTDMCPNCDVCRD

-725 LCRDCAQTCASCGI
+725 LCRDCAQTCATCGI

-754 VCCADVSSSYGCSHD
+754 VCCADVSSSYGCSHG

-793 EQDYDDDEHWY
+793 EQDYDDNEHWY

-950 TCGYADEAEI
+950 ICGYADEAEI

-1054 KKFPAPVSYLILEG
+1054 KKLPAPVSYLILEG

-1095 TVDGTAIDAGCYSA
+1095 TVDGTAIGAGCYSA

-1114 RITLRAEYLET
+1114 GITLRAEYLET
-1125 LSAGSHTLVIKA
+1125 LPAGSHTLVIKA

-1172 CTRAQITFLLWRAA
+1172 CTRAQITFLLWCAA

-1197 VDVSADAYYAK
+1197 VDVPADAYYAK

>member
-1 MKKRIYRILSIV
+1 M
-13 LCLQLVFGLIPIGFD
+13 
-28 HDHEGLMLTA
+28 
-38 YAWDVES
+38 
-45 TCEFCGGFIA
+45 
-55 DDYICD
+55 
-61 CGEGGDHCSA
+61 
-71 ESGRN
+71 
-76 CYEENHCS
+76 
-84 NCLSGV
+84 SGV

-118 NCCERFCNLCG
+118 NCCERFCRLCG
-129 LCFYCVE
+129 LCFPCVE

-141 YSCDVCGNCTTVC
+141 YTCDVCGNCTTVC
-154 FCEGGCAECTNVCPS
+154 FCEEGCAECTNVCPS
-169 CAESCGICGDEFCE
+169 CAESCGICGDAFCE

-249 GSACQSCGMCENCAD
+249 GSACQSCGMCENCAE

-373 ECTLICKECGDAC
+373 ECTLICKECGNAC

-423 HCESCGTCKYCVT
+423 HCESCGTCK
-436 LCTECM
+436 
-442 AICDECT
+442 
-449 DFCPRCLTC
+449 
-458 EGCSESTCP
+458 
-467 NCDLCNDCAENYCG
+467 
-481 NCGMCS
+481 
-487 ECTLICKECGD
+487 
-498 ACLDCASEWC
+498 
-508 GNCELCGD
+508 
-516 CVDWVCPNIDHC
+516 
-528 SNCLSGDGTHCE
+528 
-540 SCGTCQYCVT
+540 YCVT

-614 RDCTDICPNCDVCRD
+614 RDCTDMCPNCDVCRD

-725 LCRDCAQTCASCGI
+725 LCRDCAQTCATCGI

-754 VCCADVSSSYGCSHD
+754 VCCTDVSSSYGCSHG

-950 TCGYADEAEI
+950 ICGYADEAEI

-1054 KKFPAPVSYLILEG
+1054 KKLPAPVSYLILEG

-1095 TVDGTAIDAGCYSA
+1095 TVDGTAIGAGCYSA

-1114 RITLRAEYLET
+1114 GITLRAEYLET
-1125 LSAGSHTLVIKA
+1125 LPAGSHTLVIKA

-1172 CTRAQITFLLWRAA
+1172 CTRAQIIYLLWRAA
-1186 GSPEPKAMSSF
+1186 GSPEPKAMSSL
-1197 VDVSADAYYAK
+1197 VDVPADAYYAK

>member
-1 MKKRIYRILSIV
+1 
-13 LCLQLVFGLIPIGFD
+13 
-28 HDHEGLMLTA
+28 MLTA
-38 YAWDVES
+38 HAWDVES
-45 TCEFCGGFIA
+45 TCEFCGSFIA

-71 ESGRN
+71 ESGRD

-90 GEANICG
+90 GAANICG

-118 NCCERFCNLCG
+118 NCCERFCQLCG
-129 LCFYCVE
+129 LCFPCVE

-141 YSCDVCGNCTTVC
+141 YNCDVCGNCTTVC

-169 CAESCGICGDEFCE
+169 CAESCGICGDAFCE

-200 CSICGD
+200 CNICGD

-249 GSACQSCGMCENCAD
+249 GSACQSCGMCEHCAE

-352 PNCGICSDCA
+352 SNCGICSDCA

-398 LCGDCVDWICPNI
+398 VCGDCVDWI
-411 DHCSNCLSGDGT
+411 
-423 HCESCGTCKYCVT
+423 
-436 LCTECM
+436 
-442 AICDECT
+442 
-449 DFCPRCLTC
+449 
-458 EGCSESTCP
+458 
-467 NCDLCNDCAENYCG
+467 
-481 NCGMCS
+481 
-487 ECTLICKECGD
+487 
-498 ACLDCASEWC
+498 
-508 GNCELCGD
+508 
-516 CVDWVCPNIDHC
+516 CPNIDHC

-556 AICDECIDFCTKC
+556 AICDECIDFCTRC

-614 RDCTDICPNCDVCRD
+614 RDCTDMCPNCDVCRD

-725 LCRDCAQTCASCGI
+725 LCRDCAQTCATCGI

-754 VCCADVSSSYGCSHD
+754 VCCADVSSSYGCSHG

-1125 LSAGSHTLVIKA
+1125 LPAGSHTLVIKA

-1159 NVVDADLFALDQP
+1159 NVVDADLFALDQ
-1172 CTRAQITFLLWRAA
+1172 
-1186 GSPEPKAMSSF
+1186 
-1197 VDVSADAYYAK
+1197 
-1208 AVAWA
+1208 
-1213 VETGIVAGTSETTF
+1213 
-1227 GPDDPCT
+1227 PCT

>member
-1 MKKRIYRILSIV
+1 
-13 LCLQLVFGLIPIGFD
+13 
-28 HDHEGLMLTA
+28 
-38 YAWDVES
+38 
-45 TCEFCGGFIA
+45 
-55 DDYICD
+55 
-61 CGEGGDHCSA
+61 
-71 ESGRN
+71 
-76 CYEENHCS
+76 
-84 NCLSGV
+84 
-90 GEANICG
+90 
-97 NCGAGCKN
+97 
-105 CAEICEG
+105 
-112 CGISCE
+112 
-118 NCCERFCNLCG
+118 
-129 LCFYCVE
+129 
-136 DYGWC
+136 
-141 YSCDVCGNCTTVC
+141 
-154 FCEGGCAECTNVCPS
+154 
-169 CAESCGICGDEFCE
+169 
-183 ECGRCK
+183 
-189 HCADGNGWCSN
+189 
-200 CSICGD
+200 
-206 CKVTCFEGDGCTEC
+206 
-220 TNVCPDCTEH
+220 
-230 CGNCWD
+230 
-236 EFCPECGV
+236 
-244 CSACT
+244 
-249 GSACQSCGMCENCAD
+249 
-264 LICYCGQTC
+264 
-273 TSCGDVCLACGEQC
+273 
-287 EKCSEEMCG
+287 
-296 YCDRCKNCAG
+296 
-306 GYGWCSDCNN
+306 
-316 CGDCVTV
+316 
-323 CICDE
+323 
-328 GCSDCTK
+328 
-335 VCPECGEHC
+335 
-344 GKCWDDIC
+344 
-352 PNCGICSDCA
+352 
-362 DGYCTSCGMCS
+362 
-373 ECTLICKECGDAC
+373 
-386 LDCASEW
+386 
-393 CGNCE
+393 
-398 LCGDCVDWICPNI
+398 
-411 DHCSNCLSGDGT
+411 
-423 HCESCGTCKYCVT
+423 
-436 LCTECM
+436 M
-442 AICDECT
+442 AICDDCT

-458 EGCSESTCP
+458 EDCSESTCP

-508 GNCELCGD
+508 GNCEVCGD

-556 AICDECIDFCTKC
+556 AICDECIDFCTRC

-614 RDCTDICPNCDVCRD
+614 RDCTDMCPNCDVCRD

-653 TCENCKDICPDCE
+653 TCEDCKDICPDCE

-725 LCRDCAQTCASCGI
+725 LCRDCAQTCANCGI

-754 VCCADVSSSYGCSHD
+754 VCCADVSSSYGCSHG
-769 ICVESDE
+769 ICAESDE

-1054 KKFPAPVSYLILEG
+1054 KKLPAPVNYLILEG

-1095 TVDGTAIDAGCYSA
+1095 TVDGTAIGAGCYSA

-1114 RITLRAEYLET
+1114 SITLRAEYLET
-1125 LSAGSHTLVIKA
+1125 LPAGSHTLVIKA

-1149 EAETAEPGGS
+1149 EAETAEPDSS

-1172 CTRAQITFLLWRAA
+1172 CTRAQIIFLLWR
-1186 GSPEPKAMSSF
+1186 
-1197 VDVSADAYYAK
+1197 
-1208 AVAWA
+1208 
-1213 VETGIVAGTSETTF
+1213 
-1227 GPDDPCT
+1227 
-1234 RAQIIF
+1234 
-1240 LLWCAAGSPEPKA
+1240 AAGSPEPKA

>member
-1 MKKRIYRILSIV
+1 M
-13 LCLQLVFGLIPIGFD
+13 
-28 HDHEGLMLTA
+28 
-38 YAWDVES
+38 
-45 TCEFCGGFIA
+45 
-55 DDYICD
+55 
-61 CGEGGDHCSA
+61 
-71 ESGRN
+71 
-76 CYEENHCS
+76 
-84 NCLSGV
+84 
-90 GEANICG
+90 
-97 NCGAGCKN
+97 
-105 CAEICEG
+105 
-112 CGISCE
+112 
-118 NCCERFCNLCG
+118 
-129 LCFYCVE
+129 CFPCVE

-141 YSCDVCGNCTTVC
+141 YTCDVCGNCTTVC
-154 FCEGGCAECTNVCPS
+154 FCEEGCAECTNVCPS
-169 CAESCGICGDEFCE
+169 CAESCGICGDAFCE

-200 CSICGD
+200 CNICGD

-249 GSACQSCGMCENCAD
+249 GSACQSCGMCEHCAE

-306 GYGWCSDCNN
+306 GYGWCNDCNN

-442 AICDECT
+442 AICDDCT

-458 EGCSESTCP
+458 EDCSESTCP

-487 ECTLICKECGD
+487 ECTLICKECG
-498 ACLDCASEWC
+498 
-508 GNCELCGD
+508 
-516 CVDWVCPNIDHC
+516 
-528 SNCLSGDGTHCE
+528 
-540 SCGTCQYCVT
+540 
-550 LCTECM
+550 
-556 AICDECIDFCTKC
+556 
-569 LTCADCSEYLCPDCG
+569 
-584 RCDECVDQ
+584 
-592 FCHDCGT
+592 
-599 CSDCTVICKE
+599 
-609 CGEIC
+609 EIC
-614 RDCTDICPNCDVCRD
+614 RDCTDMCPNCDVCRD

-725 LCRDCAQTCASCGI
+725 LCRDCAQTCATCGI

-754 VCCADVSSSYGCSHD
+754 VCCADVSSSYGCSHG

-1054 KKFPAPVSYLILEG
+1054 KKLPAPVSYLILEG

-1095 TVDGTAIDAGCYSA
+1095 TVDGTAIGAGCYSA

-1114 RITLRAEYLET
+1114 SITLRAEYLET
-1125 LSAGSHTLVIKA
+1125 LPAGSHTLVIKA

-1172 CTRAQITFLLWRAA
+1172 CTRAQIIFLLWRAA

-1197 VDVSADAYYAK
+1197 VDVPADAYYAK

>member
-38 YAWDVES
+38 HAWDVES
-45 TCEFCGGFIA
+45 TCEFCGSFIA

-71 ESGRN
+71 ESGRD
-76 CYEENHCS
+76 CYEENHCG

-118 NCCERFCNLCG
+118 NCCERFCHLCG

-141 YSCDVCGNCTTVC
+141 YTCDVCGNCTTVC
-154 FCEGGCAECTNVCPS
+154 FCEEGCAECTNVCPS
-169 CAESCGICGDEFCE
+169 CAESCGICGDAFCE

-200 CSICGD
+200 CNICGD

-236 EFCPECGV
+236 EFCPGCGV

-249 GSACQSCGMCENCAD
+249 GSACQSCGMCENCAE

-306 GYGWCSDCNN
+306 GYGWCNDCNN

-423 HCESCGTCKYCVT
+423 HCESC
-436 LCTECM
+436 
-442 AICDECT
+442 
-449 DFCPRCLTC
+449 
-458 EGCSESTCP
+458 
-467 NCDLCNDCAENYCG
+467 N
-481 NCGMCS
+481 
-487 ECTLICKECGD
+487 
-498 ACLDCASEWC
+498 
-508 GNCELCGD
+508 
-516 CVDWVCPNIDHC
+516 
-528 SNCLSGDGTHCE
+528 
-540 SCGTCQYCVT
+540 TCQYCVT

-556 AICDECIDFCTKC
+556 AICDECIDFCTRC

-614 RDCTDICPNCDVCRD
+614 RDCTDMCPNCDVCRD
-629 CVGGELCPECG
+629 CTGGELCPECG

-682 EDCVEDFCPN
+682 EDCVGDFCPN

-725 LCRDCAQTCASCGI
+725 LCKDCAQTCASCGI

-754 VCCADVSSSYGCSHD
+754 VCCEDVSSSYGCSHG

-1125 LSAGSHTLVIKA
+1125 LPAGSHTLVIKA

-1159 NVVDADLFALDQP
+1159 TVVDADLFALDQP
-1172 CTRAQITFLLWRAA
+1172 CTRAQIIFLLWRAA

-1197 VDVSADAYYAK
+1197 VDVPADDYYAK

-1227 GPDDPCT
+1227 GSDDPCT

-1298 LDAFHRVNPE
+1298 LDVFHRVNPE

>member
-38 YAWDVES
+38 HAWDVES
-45 TCEFCGGFIA
+45 TCEFCGSFIA

-71 ESGRN
+71 ESGRD
-76 CYEENHCS
+76 CYEENHCG

-118 NCCERFCNLCG
+118 NCCERFCRLCG
-129 LCFYCVE
+129 LCFPCVE

-141 YSCDVCGNCTTVC
+141 YTCDVCGNCTTVC
-154 FCEGGCAECTNVCPS
+154 FCEEGCAECTNVCPS
-169 CAESCGICGDEFCE
+169 CAESCGICGDAFCE

-200 CSICGD
+200 CNICGD

-236 EFCPECGV
+236 EFCPGCGV

-249 GSACQSCGMCENCAD
+249 GSACQSCGMCENCAE

-296 YCDRCKNCAG
+296 YCDRCKNCVG

-362 DGYCTSCGMCS
+362 DGYCASCGMCS

-423 HCESCGTCKYCVT
+423 HCESCSTCKYCVT

-442 AICDECT
+442 AICD
-449 DFCPRCLTC
+449 D
-458 EGCSESTCP
+458 
-467 NCDLCNDCAENYCG
+467 
-481 NCGMCS
+481 
-487 ECTLICKECGD
+487 
-498 ACLDCASEWC
+498 
-508 GNCELCGD
+508 
-516 CVDWVCPNIDHC
+516 
-528 SNCLSGDGTHCE
+528 
-540 SCGTCQYCVT
+540 
-550 LCTECM
+550 
-556 AICDECIDFCTKC
+556 CIDFCTKC

-614 RDCTDICPNCDVCRD
+614 RDCTDMCPNCDVCRD

-725 LCRDCAQTCASCGI
+725 LCRDCAQTCATCGI

-754 VCCADVSSSYGCSHD
+754 VCCADVSSSYGCSHG

-793 EQDYDDDEHWY
+793 EQDYDDNEHWY

-950 TCGYADEAEI
+950 ICGYADEAEI

-1054 KKFPAPVSYLILEG
+1054 KKLPAPVSYLILEG

-1095 TVDGTAIDAGCYSA
+1095 TVDGTAIGAGCYSA

-1114 RITLRAEYLET
+1114 GITLRAEYLET
-1125 LSAGSHTLVIKA
+1125 LPAGSHTLVIKA

-1172 CTRAQITFLLWRAA
+1172 CTRAQIIYLLWRAA
-1186 GSPEPKAMSSF
+1186 GSPEPKAMSSL
-1197 VDVSADAYYAK
+1197 VDVPADAYYAK

>member
-38 YAWDVES
+38 HAWDVES
-45 TCEFCGGFIA
+45 TCEFCGSFIA

-71 ESGRN
+71 ESGRD
-76 CYEENHCS
+76 CYEENHCG

-118 NCCERFCNLCG
+118 NCCERFCRLCG
-129 LCFYCVE
+129 LCFPCVE

-141 YSCDVCGNCTTVC
+141 YTCDVCGNCTTVC
-154 FCEGGCAECTNVCPS
+154 FCEEGCAECTNVCPS
-169 CAESCGICGDEFCE
+169 CAESCGICGDAFCE

-200 CSICGD
+200 CNICGD

-236 EFCPECGV
+236 EFCPGCGV

-249 GSACQSCGMCENCAD
+249 GSACQSCGMCENCAE

-296 YCDRCKNCAG
+296 YCDRCKNCVG

-362 DGYCTSCGMCS
+362 DGYCASCGMCS

-442 AICDECT
+442 AICD
-449 DFCPRCLTC
+449 D
-458 EGCSESTCP
+458 
-467 NCDLCNDCAENYCG
+467 
-481 NCGMCS
+481 
-487 ECTLICKECGD
+487 
-498 ACLDCASEWC
+498 
-508 GNCELCGD
+508 
-516 CVDWVCPNIDHC
+516 
-528 SNCLSGDGTHCE
+528 
-540 SCGTCQYCVT
+540 
-550 LCTECM
+550 
-556 AICDECIDFCTKC
+556 CIDFCTKC

-614 RDCTDICPNCDVCRD
+614 RDCTDMCPNCDVCRD

-725 LCRDCAQTCASCGI
+725 LCRDCAQTCATCGI

-754 VCCADVSSSYGCSHD
+754 VCCADVSSSYGCSHG

-793 EQDYDDDEHWY
+793 EQDYDDNEHWY

-913 CSFCTDEK
+913 SSFCTDEK

-950 TCGYADEAEI
+950 ICGYADEAEI

-1054 KKFPAPVSYLILEG
+1054 KKLPAPVSYLILEG

-1095 TVDGTAIDAGCYSA
+1095 TVDGTAIGAGCYSA

-1114 RITLRAEYLET
+1114 GITLRAEYLET
-1125 LSAGSHTLVIKA
+1125 LPAGSHTLVIKA

-1172 CTRAQITFLLWRAA
+1172 CTRAQIIYLLWRAA
-1186 GSPEPKAMSSF
+1186 GSPEPKAMSSL
-1197 VDVSADAYYAK
+1197 VDVPADAYYAK

>member
-38 YAWDVES
+38 HAWDVES
-45 TCEFCGGFIA
+45 TCEFCGSFIA

-71 ESGRN
+71 ESGRD
-76 CYEENHCS
+76 CYEENHCG

-118 NCCERFCNLCG
+118 NCCERFCHLCG

-141 YSCDVCGNCTTVC
+141 YTCDVCGNCTTVC
-154 FCEGGCAECTNVCPS
+154 FCEEGCAECTNVCPS

-200 CSICGD
+200 CNICGD

-236 EFCPECGV
+236 EFCPGCGV

-249 GSACQSCGMCENCAD
+249 GSACQSCGMCENCAE

-306 GYGWCSDCNN
+306 GYGWCNDCNN

-398 LCGDCVDWICPNI
+398 VCGDCVDWVCPNI

-449 DFCPRCLTC
+449 DFCTR
-458 EGCSESTCP
+458 
-467 NCDLCNDCAENYCG
+467 
-481 NCGMCS
+481 
-487 ECTLICKECGD
+487 
-498 ACLDCASEWC
+498 
-508 GNCELCGD
+508 
-516 CVDWVCPNIDHC
+516 
-528 SNCLSGDGTHCE
+528 
-540 SCGTCQYCVT
+540 
-550 LCTECM
+550 
-556 AICDECIDFCTKC
+556 C

-614 RDCTDICPNCDVCRD
+614 RDCTDMCPNCDVCRD
-629 CVGGELCPECG
+629 CTGGELCPECG

-653 TCENCKDICPDCE
+653 TCEDCKDICPDCE

-725 LCRDCAQTCASCGI
+725 LCRDCAQTCATCGI

-754 VCCADVSSSYGCSHD
+754 VCCADVSSSYGCSHG

-1082 FRSSADVAKFDGV
+1082 FRSNADVAKFDGV

-1125 LSAGSHTLVIKA
+1125 LSAGPHTLVIKA

-1172 CTRAQITFLLWRAA
+1172 CTRAQIIFLLWRAA

-1197 VDVSADAYYAK
+1197 VDVPADDYYAK

>member
-1 MKKRIYRILSIV
+1 
-13 LCLQLVFGLIPIGFD
+13 
-28 HDHEGLMLTA
+28 MLTA
-38 YAWDVES
+38 HAWDVES
-45 TCEFCGGFIA
+45 TCEFCGSFIA

-61 CGEGGDHCSA
+61 CGEGDDHCSA
-71 ESGRN
+71 ESGRD
-76 CYEENHCS
+76 CYEENHCG

-90 GEANICG
+90 GAANICG

-118 NCCERFCNLCG
+118 NCCERFCQLCG
-129 LCFYCVE
+129 LCFPCVE

-141 YSCDVCGNCTTVC
+141 YNCDVCGNCTTVC

-200 CSICGD
+200 CNICGD

-249 GSACQSCGMCENCAD
+249 GSACQSCGMCENCAE

-306 GYGWCSDCNN
+306 GYGWCNDCNN

-442 AICDECT
+442 AICDDCT
-449 DFCPRCLTC
+449 DFCPR
-458 EGCSESTCP
+458 
-467 NCDLCNDCAENYCG
+467 
-481 NCGMCS
+481 
-487 ECTLICKECGD
+487 
-498 ACLDCASEWC
+498 
-508 GNCELCGD
+508 
-516 CVDWVCPNIDHC
+516 
-528 SNCLSGDGTHCE
+528 
-540 SCGTCQYCVT
+540 
-550 LCTECM
+550 
-556 AICDECIDFCTKC
+556 C

-614 RDCTDICPNCDVCRD
+614 RDCTDMCPNCDVCRD

-640 ECENCGKHCQGCG
+640 ECENCGKHCQGCS

-682 EDCVEDFCPN
+682 EDCVGDFCPN

-725 LCRDCAQTCASCGI
+725 LCRDCAQTCATCGI

-754 VCCADVSSSYGCSHD
+754 VCCADVSSSYGCSHG

-903 QKDAGGHWLK
+903 QKDADGHWLK

-1054 KKFPAPVSYLILEG
+1054 KKLPAPVSYLILEG

-1095 TVDGTAIDAGCYSA
+1095 TVDGTAIGAGCYSA

-1114 RITLRAEYLET
+1114 SITLRAEYLET
-1125 LSAGSHTLVIKA
+1125 LPAGSHTLVIKA

-1172 CTRAQITFLLWRAA
+1172 CTRAQITFLLWCAA

-1197 VDVSADAYYAK
+1197 VDVPADAYYAK

>member
-1 MKKRIYRILSIV
+1 M
-13 LCLQLVFGLIPIGFD
+13 
-28 HDHEGLMLTA
+28 
-38 YAWDVES
+38 
-45 TCEFCGGFIA
+45 
-55 DDYICD
+55 
-61 CGEGGDHCSA
+61 
-71 ESGRN
+71 
-76 CYEENHCS
+76 
-84 NCLSGV
+84 
-90 GEANICG
+90 
-97 NCGAGCKN
+97 
-105 CAEICEG
+105 
-112 CGISCE
+112 
-118 NCCERFCNLCG
+118 
-129 LCFYCVE
+129 CFPCVE
-136 DYGWC
+136 GYGWC
-141 YSCDVCGNCTTVC
+141 YNCDVCGNCTTVC
-154 FCEGGCAECTNVCPS
+154 FCEEGCAECTNVCPS
-169 CAESCGICGDEFCE
+169 CAESCGICGDAFCE

-200 CSICGD
+200 CNICGD

-236 EFCPECGV
+236 EFCPGCGV

-249 GSACQSCGMCENCAD
+249 GSACQSCGMCENCAE

-306 GYGWCSDCNN
+306 GYGWCNDCNN

-373 ECTLICKECGDAC
+373 ECTLICKECGNAC

-398 LCGDCVDWICPNI
+398 V
-411 DHCSNCLSGDGT
+411 
-423 HCESCGTCKYCVT
+423 
-436 LCTECM
+436 
-442 AICDECT
+442 
-449 DFCPRCLTC
+449 
-458 EGCSESTCP
+458 
-467 NCDLCNDCAENYCG
+467 
-481 NCGMCS
+481 
-487 ECTLICKECGD
+487 
-498 ACLDCASEWC
+498 
-508 GNCELCGD
+508 CGD

-540 SCGTCQYCVT
+540 SCGTCKYCVT

-614 RDCTDICPNCDVCRD
+614 RDCTDMCPNCDVCRD

-653 TCENCKDICPDCE
+653 TCEDCKDICPDCE

-725 LCRDCAQTCASCGI
+725 LCRDCAQTCATCGI

-754 VCCADVSSSYGCSHD
+754 VCCTDVSSSYGCSHG

-945 QRTCL
+945 QHTCL
-950 TCGYADEAEI
+950 ICGYADEAEI

-1054 KKFPAPVSYLILEG
+1054 KKLPAPVSYLILEG

-1082 FRSSADVAKFDGV
+1082 FRFSADVAKFDGV
-1095 TVDGTAIDAGCYSA
+1095 TVDGTAIGAGCYSA

-1114 RITLRAEYLET
+1114 GITLRAEYLET
-1125 LSAGSHTLVIKA
+1125 LPAGSHTLVIKA

-1172 CTRAQITFLLWRAA
+1172 CTRAQIIYLLWRAA
-1186 GSPEPKAMSSF
+1186 GSPEPKAMSSL
-1197 VDVSADAYYAK
+1197 VDVPADAYYAK

>member
-38 YAWDVES
+38 HAWDVES
-45 TCEFCGGFIA
+45 TCEFCGSFIA

-71 ESGRN
+71 ESGRD
-76 CYEENHCS
+76 CYEENHCG

-118 NCCERFCNLCG
+118 NCCERFCHLCG

-141 YSCDVCGNCTTVC
+141 YTCDVCGNCTTVC
-154 FCEGGCAECTNVCPS
+154 FCEEGCAECTNVCPS
-169 CAESCGICGDEFCE
+169 CAESCGICGDAFCE

-200 CSICGD
+200 CNICGD

-236 EFCPECGV
+236 EFCPGCGV

-249 GSACQSCGMCENCAD
+249 GSACQSCGMCENCAE

-398 LCGDCVDWICPNI
+398 V
-411 DHCSNCLSGDGT
+411 
-423 HCESCGTCKYCVT
+423 
-436 LCTECM
+436 
-442 AICDECT
+442 
-449 DFCPRCLTC
+449 
-458 EGCSESTCP
+458 
-467 NCDLCNDCAENYCG
+467 
-481 NCGMCS
+481 
-487 ECTLICKECGD
+487 
-498 ACLDCASEWC
+498 
-508 GNCELCGD
+508 CGD

-540 SCGTCQYCVT
+540 SCNTCQYCVT

-556 AICDECIDFCTKC
+556 AICDECIDFCTRC

-614 RDCTDICPNCDVCRD
+614 RDCTDMCPNCDVCRD
-629 CVGGELCPECG
+629 CTGGELCPECG

-653 TCENCKDICPDCE
+653 TCEDCKDICPDCE

-725 LCRDCAQTCASCGI
+725 LCKDCAQTCASCGI

-754 VCCADVSSSYGCSHD
+754 VCCADVSSSYGCSHG

-1054 KKFPAPVSYLILEG
+1054 KKLPAPVSYLILEG
-1068 ANSTWRK
+1068 ANSTWKK
-1075 GSLTGLS
+1075 GSLTELS

-1172 CTRAQITFLLWRAA
+1172 CTRAQIIFLLWRAA

-1197 VDVSADAYYAK
+1197 
-1208 AVAWA
+1208 
-1213 VETGIVAGTSETTF
+1213 G
-1227 GPDDPCT
+1227 
-1234 RAQIIF
+1234 
-1240 LLWCAAGSPEPKA
+1240 
-1253 MSSFVDVPA
+1253 DVPA

-1271 WAVETGIVAGTS
+1271 WAVETGIAAGTS

>member
-1 MKKRIYRILSIV
+1 
-13 LCLQLVFGLIPIGFD
+13 
-28 HDHEGLMLTA
+28 
-38 YAWDVES
+38 
-45 TCEFCGGFIA
+45 
-55 DDYICD
+55 
-61 CGEGGDHCSA
+61 
-71 ESGRN
+71 
-76 CYEENHCS
+76 
-84 NCLSGV
+84 
-90 GEANICG
+90 
-97 NCGAGCKN
+97 
-105 CAEICEG
+105 
-112 CGISCE
+112 
-118 NCCERFCNLCG
+118 
-129 LCFYCVE
+129 
-136 DYGWC
+136 
-141 YSCDVCGNCTTVC
+141 
-154 FCEGGCAECTNVCPS
+154 
-169 CAESCGICGDEFCE
+169 
-183 ECGRCK
+183 
-189 HCADGNGWCSN
+189 
-200 CSICGD
+200 
-206 CKVTCFEGDGCTEC
+206 
-220 TNVCPDCTEH
+220 
-230 CGNCWD
+230 
-236 EFCPECGV
+236 
-244 CSACT
+244 
-249 GSACQSCGMCENCAD
+249 
-264 LICYCGQTC
+264 
-273 TSCGDVCLACGEQC
+273 
-287 EKCSEEMCG
+287 
-296 YCDRCKNCAG
+296 
-306 GYGWCSDCNN
+306 
-316 CGDCVTV
+316 
-323 CICDE
+323 
-328 GCSDCTK
+328 
-335 VCPECGEHC
+335 
-344 GKCWDDIC
+344 
-352 PNCGICSDCA
+352 
-362 DGYCTSCGMCS
+362 
-373 ECTLICKECGDAC
+373 
-386 LDCASEW
+386 
-393 CGNCE
+393 
-398 LCGDCVDWICPNI
+398 
-411 DHCSNCLSGDGT
+411 
-423 HCESCGTCKYCVT
+423 
-436 LCTECM
+436 
-442 AICDECT
+442 
-449 DFCPRCLTC
+449 
-458 EGCSESTCP
+458 
-467 NCDLCNDCAENYCG
+467 
-481 NCGMCS
+481 
-487 ECTLICKECGD
+487 
-498 ACLDCASEWC
+498 
-508 GNCELCGD
+508 
-516 CVDWVCPNIDHC
+516 
-528 SNCLSGDGTHCE
+528 
-540 SCGTCQYCVT
+540 
-550 LCTECM
+550 M
-556 AICDECIDFCTKC
+556 AICDECIDFCTRC

-614 RDCTDICPNCDVCRD
+614 RDCTDMCSNCDVCRD

-653 TCENCKDICPDCE
+653 TCEDCKDICPDCE

-725 LCRDCAQTCASCGI
+725 LCRDCAQTCATCGI

-754 VCCADVSSSYGCSHD
+754 VCCADVSSSYGCSHG

-1054 KKFPAPVSYLILEG
+1054 KKLPAPVSYLILE
-1068 ANSTWRK
+1068 AR
-1075 GSLTGLS
+1075 
-1082 FRSSADVAKFDGV
+1082 
-1095 TVDGTAIDAGCYSA
+1095 TAHG
-1109 ELGST
+1109 E
-1114 RITLRAEYLET
+1114 
-1125 LSAGSHTLVIKA
+1125 
-1137 IDGTADTSFTVL
+1137 
-1149 EAETAEPGGS
+1149 
-1159 NVVDADLFALDQP
+1159 
-1172 CTRAQITFLLWRAA
+1172 RAA
-1186 GSPEPKAMSSF
+1186 
-1197 VDVSADAYYAK
+1197 
-1208 AVAWA
+1208 
-1213 VETGIVAGTSETTF
+1213 
-1227 GPDDPCT
+1227 
-1234 RAQIIF
+1234 
-1240 LLWCAAGSPEPKA
+1240 
-1253 MSSFVDVPA
+1253 
-1262 DAYYAKAVA
+1262 
-1271 WAVETGIVAGTS
+1271 
-1283 ETTFGPDEICICAQA
+1283 
-1298 LDAFHRVNPE
+1298 

>member
-13 LCLQLVFGLIPIGFD
+13 LCLQLVFGLIPIRFD

-38 YAWDVES
+38 HAWDVES
-45 TCEFCGGFIA
+45 TCEFCGSFIA

-118 NCCERFCNLCG
+118 NCCERFCQLCG
-129 LCFYCVE
+129 LCFPCVE
-136 DYGWC
+136 GYGWC
-141 YSCDVCGNCTTVC
+141 YNCDVCGNCTTVC

-169 CAESCGICGDEFCE
+169 CAESCGICGDAFCE

-200 CSICGD
+200 CNICGD

-249 GSACQSCGMCENCAD
+249 GSACQSCGMCENCAE

-306 GYGWCSDCNN
+306 GYGWCNDCNN

-362 DGYCTSCGMCS
+362 DGYCASCGMCS

-442 AICDECT
+442 AICDEC
-449 DFCPRCLTC
+449 
-458 EGCSESTCP
+458 
-467 NCDLCNDCAENYCG
+467 
-481 NCGMCS
+481 
-487 ECTLICKECGD
+487 
-498 ACLDCASEWC
+498 
-508 GNCELCGD
+508 
-516 CVDWVCPNIDHC
+516 
-528 SNCLSGDGTHCE
+528 
-540 SCGTCQYCVT
+540 
-550 LCTECM
+550 
-556 AICDECIDFCTKC
+556 IDFCTKC

-614 RDCTDICPNCDVCRD
+614 RDCTDMCPNCDVCRD

-725 LCRDCAQTCASCGI
+725 LCRDCAQTCATCGI

-754 VCCADVSSSYGCSHD
+754 VCCADVSSSYGCSHG

-1054 KKFPAPVSYLILEG
+1054 KKLPAPVSYLILEG

-1114 RITLRAEYLET
+1114 GITLRAEYLET
-1125 LSAGSHTLVIKA
+1125 LPAGSHTLVIKA

-1172 CTRAQITFLLWRAA
+1172 CTRAQIIFLLWR
-1186 GSPEPKAMSSF
+1186 
-1197 VDVSADAYYAK
+1197 
-1208 AVAWA
+1208 
-1213 VETGIVAGTSETTF
+1213 
-1227 GPDDPCT
+1227 
-1234 RAQIIF
+1234 
-1240 LLWCAAGSPEPKA
+1240 AAGSPEPKA

>member
-13 LCLQLVFGLIPIGFD
+13 LCLQLVFGLIPIRFD

-38 YAWDVES
+38 HAWDVES
-45 TCEFCGGFIA
+45 TCEFCGSFIA

-118 NCCERFCNLCG
+118 NCCERFCQLCG
-129 LCFYCVE
+129 LCFPCVE
-136 DYGWC
+136 GYGWC
-141 YSCDVCGNCTTVC
+141 YNCDVCGNCTTVC

-169 CAESCGICGDEFCE
+169 CAESCGICGDAFCE

-200 CSICGD
+200 CNICGD

-249 GSACQSCGMCENCAD
+249 GSACQSCGMCENCAE

-306 GYGWCSDCNN
+306 GYGWCNDCNN

-362 DGYCTSCGMCS
+362 DGYCASCGMCS

-442 AICDECT
+442 AICDEC
-449 DFCPRCLTC
+449 
-458 EGCSESTCP
+458 
-467 NCDLCNDCAENYCG
+467 
-481 NCGMCS
+481 
-487 ECTLICKECGD
+487 
-498 ACLDCASEWC
+498 
-508 GNCELCGD
+508 
-516 CVDWVCPNIDHC
+516 
-528 SNCLSGDGTHCE
+528 
-540 SCGTCQYCVT
+540 
-550 LCTECM
+550 
-556 AICDECIDFCTKC
+556 IDFCTKC

-614 RDCTDICPNCDVCRD
+614 RDCTDMCPNCDVCRD

-725 LCRDCAQTCASCGI
+725 LCRDCAQTCATCGI

-754 VCCADVSSSYGCSHD
+754 VCCADVSSSYGCSHG

-895 ALGHTYEY
+895 ALGHTYKY

-1054 KKFPAPVSYLILEG
+1054 KKLPAPVSYLILEG

-1114 RITLRAEYLET
+1114 GITLRAEYLET
-1125 LSAGSHTLVIKA
+1125 LPAGSHTLVIKA

-1172 CTRAQITFLLWRAA
+1172 CTRAQIIFLLWRAA

-1197 VDVSADAYYAK
+1197 VDVPADAYYAK

-1227 GPDDPCT
+1227 GSDDPCT